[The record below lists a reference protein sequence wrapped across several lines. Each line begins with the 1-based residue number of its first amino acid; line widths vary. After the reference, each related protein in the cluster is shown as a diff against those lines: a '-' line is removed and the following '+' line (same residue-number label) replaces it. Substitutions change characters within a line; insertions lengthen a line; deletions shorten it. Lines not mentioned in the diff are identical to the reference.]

1 MKKVLPL
8 ILLAGGGFLAYQY
21 FKKKDDQ
28 KDEIAD
34 KLPIEPELEKDSKI
48 TDESGTEMPSQENPL
63 STAFSMVA
71 PLVKKTAQ
79 KFTAKVKAKRTAKKK
94 SKVII
99 EPLQSSSV
107 PFAPLPKKVKKVKVK
122 KVKQVRQKQV
132 KRIKQKPV
140 RKTKKVGF
148 TDDMILF

>member
-28 KDEIAD
+28 KDDIAD
-34 KLPIEPELEKDSKI
+34 KMPIEPELEKDSKL
-48 TDESGTEMPSQENPL
+48 TDEGSAQMPSQENPL
-63 STAFSMVA
+63 STAFNMVA

-79 KFTAKVKAKRTAKKK
+79 KFTAKVKAKRAKRK

-99 EPLQSSSV
+99 EPLQSSST
-107 PFAPLPKKVKKVKVK
+107 PFAPIPKKIKKVKVK
-122 KVKQVRQKQV
+122 RVKKVKPKRV
-132 KRIKQKPV
+132 KRV
-140 RKTKKVGF
+140 RTKKVRF
-148 TDDMILF
+148 TDEMVLF

>member
-1 MKKVLPL
+1 MKKILPL

-28 KDEIAD
+28 KDDIAD
-34 KLPIEPELEKDSKI
+34 KLPIEPELEKDSKL
-48 TDESGTEMPSQENPL
+48 TDDSGSTMPTQENPL
-63 STAFSMVA
+63 STAINLVA

-79 KFTAKVKAKRTAKKK
+79 KFTAKVKAKRTKRK

-99 EPLQSSSV
+99 EPLQSSST
-107 PFAPLPKKVKKVKVK
+107 PFAPLPKKTKKVKVK
-122 KVKQVRQKQV
+122 RVKKVKPKRV
-132 KRIKQKPV
+132 KRV
-140 RKTKKVGF
+140 KTKKVGF

>member
-1 MKKVLPL
+1 MKKILPL
-8 ILLAGGGFLAYQY
+8 VLLAGGGFLAYQY

-48 TDESGTEMPSQENPL
+48 TDESGSGQMLSQENPL
-63 STAFSMVA
+63 ATAFSMVA

-79 KFTAKVKAKRTAKKK
+79 KFTAKVKAKRAVKRK

-99 EPLQSSSV
+99 EPLQSSST
-107 PFAPLPKKVKKVKVK
+107 PFAPIPKKVKKVKVK
-122 KVKQVRQKQV
+122 KVKKVKPKRV
-132 KRIKQKPV
+132 KRV
-140 RKTKKVGF
+140 KTKKVGF